1 MLVSASSP
9 KQSFFE
15 ATQIIIGG
23 FSVEL
28 GEKEGSRR
36 WDTVASTR
44 DACATLRFA
53 LRTAKRLESY
63 VHFFHYSEGRL
74 YCEDVD
80 LARMADKFGTPL
92 YVYSA
97 GTILDHYT
105 RLDAALAP
113 LDHLICY
120 AVKANS
126 NRAILKLLADAGA
139 GFDIVSGGEL
149 HRVLAAGGDPAKC
162 TFAGVGK
169 SREEIEY
176 ALDQRVY
183 SFNVESEAELEYIDR
198 IAGTK
203 KLRASVAMRVNPDID
218 PRTHEYISTG
228 SRENKFGIPM
238 DRIPAVY
245 QRAATMRNIDVVGVQ
260 IHIGSQIT
268 EAAPFGDAIAKV
280 APIVRD
286 LKSKYGI
293 KFFSIGG
300 GMGIIYRRALESGS
314 GKWWHDH
321 GAESSAFS
329 VPDYADAVVPPLR
342 ELGVRILVEPG
353 RFLVG
358 NAGVLLTRIRYIKHS
373 GEKKF
378 AIVDAGMNDLIR
390 PALYHSYHEIVP
402 VKEPTVNKSR
412 SRNKNKTERMD
423 IVGPVCES
431 GDFFALDREMPEVR
445 EGDLLAIMSAGAYG
459 FVMVSNYNSRPLPA
473 EALVR
478 GDRFALIRKRQTWK
492 DLVRD
497 EVEA

>member
-1 MLVSASSP
+1 MHS
-9 KQSFFE
+9 
-15 ATQIIIGG
+15 
-23 FSVEL
+23 
-28 GEKEGSRR
+28 
-36 WDTVASTR
+36 
-44 DACATLRFA
+44 
-53 LRTAKRLESY
+53 
-63 VHFFHYSEGRL
+63 FHYHDGTL

-80 LARMADKFGTPL
+80 LTRIAEKLGTPT

-149 HRVLAAGGDPAKC
+149 FRVLAAGGNPAKC

-169 SREEIEY
+169 SREDIEY
-176 ALDQRVY
+176 ALEQGVY
-183 SFNVESEAELEYIDR
+183 SFNVESEAELEYTNR
-198 IAGTK
+198 IAGAQDK
-203 KLRASVAMRVNPDID
+203 RAPIALRVNPDVD
-218 PRTHEYISTG
+218 PHTHEYISTG
-228 SRENKFGIPM
+228 SRENKFGIGL
-238 DRIPAVY
+238 DHVTDVY
-245 QRAATMRNIDVVGVQ
+245 ECAAKMRSIDIVGVQ
-260 IHIGSQIT
+260 MHIGSQIT
-268 EAAPFGDAIAKV
+268 EAAPFATAIKKV
-280 APIVRD
+280 LPIVRK
-286 LKSKYGI
+286 LRSKYGI

-300 GMGIIYRRALESGS
+300 GMGIIYGRALESGS

-321 GAESSAFS
+321 GGESSAFS
-329 VPDYADAVVPPLR
+329 IGDYADAIVPSLR
-342 ELGVRILVEPG
+342 DLGIQILVEPG

-358 NAGVLLTRIRYIKHS
+358 NSGVLLTRVLYIKKS
-373 GEKKF
+373 DAKTF

-402 VKEPTVNKSR
+402 CRASVSDAFEKI
-412 SRNKNKTERMD
+412 D

-431 GDFFALDREMPEVR
+431 GDFFALDREMPELH

-459 FVMVSNYNSRPLPA
+459 FVMASNYNSRPLPA

-478 GDRFALIRKRQTWK
+478 GDKFALIHKRQTWE
-492 DLVRD
+492 DLVRH
-497 EVEA
+497 EIEPL

>member
-1 MLVSASSP
+1 M
-9 KQSFFE
+9 
-15 ATQIIIGG
+15 
-23 FSVEL
+23 
-28 GEKEGSRR
+28 
-36 WDTVASTR
+36 
-44 DACATLRFA
+44 
-53 LRTAKRLESY
+53 
-63 VHFFHYSEGRL
+63 HFFHYRDGKL
-74 YCEDVD
+74 HCEDVD
-80 LARMADKFGTPL
+80 LARVAEEFGTPL

-97 GTILDHYT
+97 GTILDHYR
-105 RLDAALAP
+105 RLDGPLAALN
-113 LDHLICY
+113 HLICY

-126 NRAILKLLADAGA
+126 NRAILQLLADAGA

-203 KLRASVAMRVNPDID
+203 NLRAPVAMRVNPDID

-228 SRENKFGIPM
+228 SRENKFGIAL

-245 QRAATMRNIDVVGVQ
+245 ERAAEMRNIDIVGVQ
-260 IHIGSQIT
+260 MHIGSQIT
-268 EAAPFGDAIAKV
+268 EAAPFGNAIAKV

-286 LKSKYGI
+286 LKSRYPI

-300 GMGIIYRRALESGS
+300 GLGIVYESSFESGAQE
-314 GKWWHDH
+314 WW
-321 GAESSAFS
+321 GSRTITSTRPLSIQEY
-329 VPDYADAVVPPLR
+329 VDAILPALR
-342 ELGVRILVEPG
+342 ELGLRILLEPG
-353 RFLVG
+353 RLLVG
-358 NAGVLLTRIRYIKHS
+358 NAGVLLTRVRYIKHS

-402 VKEPTVNKSR
+402 VEEPSTSKSM
-412 SRNKNKTERMD
+412 SKITSKTENVD

-459 FVMVSNYNSRPLPA
+459 FVMASNYNSRPLPA

-478 GDRFALIRKRQTWK
+478 GNRFGLIRKRQTWK